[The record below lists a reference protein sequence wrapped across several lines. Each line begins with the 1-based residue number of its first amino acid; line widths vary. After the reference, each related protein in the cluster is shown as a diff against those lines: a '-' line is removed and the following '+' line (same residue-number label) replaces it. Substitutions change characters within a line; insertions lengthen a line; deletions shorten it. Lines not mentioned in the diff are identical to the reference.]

1 MRDDPPALLLSDV
14 TKTYGTDSRQIVA
27 LRGVDLRVQPGRL
40 AMLAGPSGSGKST
53 LLSIIAGLLSPS
65 SGQVEIFG
73 QRWSDLEE
81 NIRCQLR
88 GSLVGMVFQKFHLI
102 PTLTI
107 LDNVSITL
115 LVRGMTRRAAEARAR
130 TALAQ
135 VGLEERGGS
144 LPRELSGG
152 MQQRVA
158 LARALVGRPRLLIC
172 DEPTANLDALT
183 GQTIMKLILAACRER
198 DEAGQPRSVVVVTHD
213 FRLLRFADIIY
224 YMDDGR
230 VNPASEE
237 LLVRVWRTGEIDE
250 H

>member
-1 MRDDPPALLLSDV
+1 MRDDPPALLLRDV

-115 LVRGMTRRAAEARAR
+115 LVRGVARRDAEARAR
-130 TALAQ
+130 SALEQ

-172 DEPTANLDALT
+172 DEPTANLDAQT
-183 GQTIMKLILAACRER
+183 GQTIMKLILAACRQR
-198 DEAGQPRSVVVVTHD
+198 DDSGEPRSVVVVTHD

-230 VNPASEE
+230 LSPASEE

>member
-1 MRDDPPALLLSDV
+1 MRDDPPALLLRDV

-115 LVRGMTRRAAEARAR
+115 LVRGVARRDAEARAR
-130 TALAQ
+130 SALDQ
-135 VGLEERGGS
+135 VGLEERGES

-172 DEPTANLDALT
+172 DEPTANLDAQT
-183 GQTIMKLILAACRER
+183 GQTIMKLILAACRQR
-198 DEAGQPRSVVVVTHD
+198 R
-213 FRLLRFADIIY
+213 RL
-224 YMDDGR
+224 GR
-230 VNPASEE
+230 AAQRRGRYP
-237 LLVRVWRTGEIDE
+237 
-250 H
+250 